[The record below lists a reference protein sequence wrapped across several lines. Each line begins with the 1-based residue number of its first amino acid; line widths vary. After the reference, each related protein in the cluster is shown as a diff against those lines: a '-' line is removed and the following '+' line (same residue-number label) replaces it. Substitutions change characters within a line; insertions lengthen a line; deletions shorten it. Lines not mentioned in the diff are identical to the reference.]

1 LNGKLNEAFAKAF
14 FYTKLGWG
22 NYISWW
28 LSAIAYVTIIYE
40 LALKFVIPAGPIVYA
55 LIFLGIMALSSALGY
70 FMAWRAKVY
79 GVEHKINTETNP
91 YIHIPVGDKE
101 ILNYQNQIM
110 QFDVQIESLKKQI
123 EMCNALGIDAKE
135 LEAYLPKLEEYKKR
149 YVEMLNR
156 AKT

>member
-1 LNGKLNEAFAKAF
+1 MKPAEAFAKAF

-22 NYISWW
+22 NYIAWW
-28 LSAIAYVTIIYE
+28 LGAIAYVTIIYE
-40 LALKFVIPAGPIVYA
+40 LALKFVLPASTLIYA
-55 LIFLGIMALSSALGY
+55 LIFLDIMALSLALGY
-70 FMAWRAKVY
+70 LMAWRAKIY

-101 ILNYQNQIM
+101 ILAYQNQIM

-123 EMCNALGIDAKE
+123 EMCNVLGIDAKE

-149 YVEMLNR
+149 YVEILNR
-156 AKT
+156 ARVD

>member
-1 LNGKLNEAFAKAF
+1 MKPAEAFAKAF

-28 LSAIAYVTIIYE
+28 LGAIAYVTIIYE
-40 LALKFVIPAGPIVYA
+40 LALKLILPASPIVYV
-55 LIFLGIMALSSALGY
+55 LIFLGIMALSLVLGY
-70 FMAWRAKVY
+70 LMAWRAKVY

-101 ILNYQNQIM
+101 ILAYQNQIM

-123 EMCNALGIDAKE
+123 EMCYALGIDAKE

-156 AKT
+156 AQK

>member
-1 LNGKLNEAFAKAF
+1 MKPTEAFAKAF

-22 NYISWW
+22 NYIAWW
-28 LSAIAYVTIIYE
+28 LGAIAYVTIIYE
-40 LALKFVIPAGPIVYA
+40 LALKHVLPASPIIYA
-55 LIFLGIMALSSALGY
+55 LIFLGIMALSLALGY

-101 ILNYQNQIM
+101 ILAYQNQIM
-110 QFDVQIESLKKQI
+110 QFDVQIESVKKQI
-123 EMCNALGIDAKE
+123 EMCYALGIDAKE

-149 YVEMLNR
+149 YVEILNR
-156 AKT
+156 AGT